1 MLKAWRDKT
10 MNKTKEMDGRHLRS
24 IKTRQKLLNAARQIF
39 LEEGFQN
46 STINQIIK
54 LAKTGYG
61 TAYAH
66 FTGGKDEL
74 LIVLME
80 DVMQKFFEIAN
91 TPFYPTSKEEVKE
104 IVLSQVL
111 AFLKVAESEREMMR
125 VFKEA
130 TGLSSDANKKWEE
143 IRQNFI
149 HSITKD
155 ITYSQGKG
163 LARTDLKPELV
174 ARSWF
179 YANEMYQWEIVEN
192 KHQDSLD
199 EIAITLTSMYIDGLY
214 R

>member
-1 MLKAWRDKT
+1 MD
-10 MNKTKEMDGRHLRS
+10 NTKQIDGRHLRS
-24 IKTRQKLLNAARQIF
+24 IKTRQKLLNAARQVF
-39 LEEGFQN
+39 LTEGFQN
-46 STINQIIK
+46 ATINQMIK

-66 FTGGKDEL
+66 FPGGKDEL

-80 DVMQKFFEIAN
+80 DVMQKFFEIAE
-91 TPFYPTSKEEVKE
+91 TPFHPASKEEVKE

-111 AFLKVAESEREMMR
+111 AFLKIAESEREMMK

-130 TGLSSDANKKWEE
+130 IGFSSDANQKWEE

-149 HSITKD
+149 DSITKD
-155 ITYSQGKG
+155 ITYSQRKG

-179 YANEMYQWEIVEN
+179 YANEMYQWEIVHN
-192 KHQDSLD
+192 RHQDSLG
-199 EIAITLTSMYIDGLY
+199 EIAITLTTMYTDGLY
-214 R
+214 L